1 MKNKKK
7 SSFSGLMSF
16 FKKNESISQ
25 EDKIPKEENIEKP
38 QMVPSTNNNRVEKKE
53 QDLLYDKV
61 VKSTK
66 TAVGLWEYPPFS
78 LLNEDKNKT
87 RSPDQIKKIAAVIE
101 QTAVVF
107 GIGAKVI
114 EANLLPFYDQFI
126 LELASSNDTP
136 KIYNLT
142 DEFAYALDTLSDKV
156 KILKYTN
163 DQKKDLMAIEVVSDY
178 PIAPSLKSILSSNII
193 NINRSKLAVGLGLDA
208 SARPVVVDIA
218 QLPHLLITGTT
229 DYGIFNL
236 VHSVISTLLFRASPA
251 EVKFILIDLKRIE
264 LTGYNGIPHLMTPV
278 IFGVE
283 KVLASLKWAMDEMD
297 RRFEAFGER
306 GVRNIESYNKLAGY
320 QTFPYIVIIIDGIED
335 IMAFAPVEVEDAI
348 IRLVQM
354 AGLAGIH
361 LILASKE
368 SKDSQIKRMFNLF
381 SSRIIVN
388 KSSRAA
394 DDVPTSEYAL
404 TYFLPDEI
412 KPLHLNSIV
421 VSEDEIKKLV
431 EFLESK
437 NPPIEYKE
445 LMEES
450 QSLVL
455 KKATGS
461 TGSDGRDALFEE
473 AIRTVCQYDRA
484 SAALLQRRLSV
495 GYSRAARILDQLE
508 AAGVVRHAE
517 GSTPRDVL
525 AKNADEIISS
535 LHRKG

>member
-25 EDKIPKEENIEKP
+25 EDKIPKEKNIEKP
-38 QMVPSTNNNRVEKKE
+38 PMSPSTDNNRVEKKD

-61 VKSTK
+61 VSSTK

-87 RSPDQIKKIAAVIE
+87 RSPDEVKKIAAIIE

-107 GIGAKVI
+107 GVGAKVI
-114 EANLLPFYDQFI
+114 EVNLLPFYDQFM
-126 LELASSNDTP
+126 LELANSNDTS

-163 DQKKDLMAIEVVSDY
+163 NQKKDLIAVEVVSDY

-193 NINRSKLAVGLGLDA
+193 NINRSKLAVGLGIDA

-218 QLPHLLITGTT
+218 KLPHLLITGTT
-229 DYGIFNL
+229 DFGIFNL
-236 VHSVISTLLFRASPA
+236 VNSVISTLLFRASPA
-251 EVKFILIDLKRIE
+251 EVKFILIDPRRVE
-264 LTGYNGIPHLMTPV
+264 LTGYNDIPHLLTPV
-278 IFGVE
+278 IVEVE
-283 KVLASLKWAMDEMD
+283 KILATLRWATDEMD
-297 RRFEAFGER
+297 RRYKTFAER
-306 GVRNIESYNKLAGY
+306 GIRNIESYNKLAGY
-320 QTFPYIVIIIDGIED
+320 QALPYIVIIIDGIED

-388 KSSRAA
+388 KSSRAVYDA
-394 DDVPTSEYAL
+394 PTSEYAL

-437 NPPIEYKE
+437 IPPIEYKDE
-445 LMEES
+445 YTE
-450 QSLVL
+450 
-455 KKATGS
+455 
-461 TGSDGRDALFEE
+461 DGKDALFEE
-473 AIRTVCQYDRA
+473 AIRAVCQYDLA
-484 SAALLQRRLSV
+484 SASLLQRRLSI

-508 AAGVVRHAE
+508 AAGVVGHAE
-517 GSTPRDVL
+517 GSMPRKVL
-525 AKNADEIISS
+525 IYKSI
-535 LHRKG
+535 